1 MRLLPAFALTLAT
14 LSAPAFAADRTV
26 TFDVPGMYCA
36 SCPYIVQSAMQSV
49 EGVLSV
55 QTDLDTRTALVVFD
69 DAIVTPEAIAA
80 ASAAA
85 GYEAVLAES
94 GS

>member
-1 MRLLPAFALTLAT
+1 MKPLLLALTLTASP
-14 LSAPAFAADRTV
+14 LLGAEQTV

-36 SCPYIVQSAMQSV
+36 SCPYIVQSAMGAV
-49 EGVLSV
+49 EGVLEVTADS
-55 QTDLDTRTALVVFD
+55 DTRTAR
-69 DAIVTPEAIAA
+69 VTYEDTLTNIGSIAA

-85 GYEAVLAES
+85 GYEATLIEA